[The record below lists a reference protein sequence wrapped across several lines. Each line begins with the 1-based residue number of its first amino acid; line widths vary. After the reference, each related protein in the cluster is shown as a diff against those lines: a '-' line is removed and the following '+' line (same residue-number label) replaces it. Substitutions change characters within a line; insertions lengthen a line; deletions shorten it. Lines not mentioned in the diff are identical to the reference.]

1 MLVCLLCR
9 CLCSLSLIFRVRVQS
24 LGFRA
29 PVAVCASCLE
39 PATKTGVFGCGSRGL
54 QMRHIFYLFT
64 MPCMQNAWKVPAPP
78 TPHLSV
84 DQGAP
89 PKHQEAARARR
100 RVAGRPQEPST
111 TSTLQWRLSA
121 HLVLRHTNVSVSG
134 LERCARHPASLESAC
149 PRTSPA
155 GRIECKGLT
164 CRTGPS
170 AGPSA
175 TAVRAGCRV
184 IHCLNPRARF
194 APYCLVVC
202 LRMRSYTWLERTRA
216 DGSPWKWRLRVPA
229 ATA

>member
-1 MLVCLLCR
+1 MLVCLLCC
-9 CLCSLSLIFRVRVQS
+9 CLCFLSLIFRVRVQG

-29 PVAVCASCLE
+29 PVAVCASCLK
-39 PATKTGVFGCGSRGL
+39 PATKTGVFGSGSRGL
-54 QMRHIFYLFT
+54 QMRHTFYLFT
-64 MPCMQNAWKVPAPP
+64 MPCMQNAWNVPAPP
-78 TPHLSV
+78 TPHLC
-84 DQGAP
+84 
-89 PKHQEAARARR
+89 
-100 RVAGRPQEPST
+100 
-111 TSTLQWRLSA
+111 LSA

-134 LERCARHPASLESAC
+134 LERCAHHPASLQSAC